1 LCLLPFLGF
10 ANDPTIENKDEAEKK
25 QADSKEVKAAA
36 AETKKEEPAKT
47 QEGLSKDAVI
57 TNSTKIEENKSTDDN
72 SLSKFNY
79 LFYFIYKHKYQ
90 EINKLEEKL

>member
-1 LCLLPFLGF
+1 MPFLGL

-25 QADSKEVKAAA
+25 QADAKEVKVE
-36 AETKKEEPAKT
+36 AESIKEVPAKT
-47 QEGLSKDAVI
+47 QEGLSKDTVI
-57 TNSTKIEENKSTDDN
+57 TNSTEIEKNISSDH

-90 EINKLEEKL
+90 DIDKLEEKL